1 MKQVPLL
8 LALLWVA
15 ASGCRSKP
23 PATERHPSPVSY
35 REVLRWEI
43 PPSPD
48 GQAHGLQGIAIA
60 PNGEVFVADAEG
72 RRIVVCSAD
81 GKILREIKPRRRRA
95 NLLQMPFALLLDS
108 QGRLYVTDYAADQV
122 QVFSLDGNF
131 LFAWGREGAGKGQF
145 RSPVGITQDQQGNL
159 YVVEFYNHRVQKFTP
174 EGKFLLAWGEEGDWN
189 QPDQP
194 PEKMLYPSGI
204 DVGPDG
210 NIYVADSGRDKIK
223 AFSPEG
229 KFLRQ
234 FGAKGSEPGK
244 FSAVAAISF
253 DSAGR
258 LHEADSAAHRVQMF
272 TKEGRFLA
280 AWTLPEAEKL
290 IIWSPTR
297 ILAYLD
303 KFLFVS
309 DVASNRIYKLQIE
322 EGQKP

>member
-1 MKQVPLL
+1 MKVASFLSVLLL
-8 LALLWVA
+8 LAA
-15 ASGCRSKP
+15 AGCRKEPAATPSQP
-23 PATERHPSPVSY
+23 PSLSY

-43 PPSPD
+43 PPSHD
-48 GQAHGLQGIAIA
+48 GQAHGLQGIAVA
-60 PNGEVFVADAEG
+60 RNGEVFVADAEG
-72 RRIVVCSAD
+72 RRIVVCSGD
-81 GKILREIKPRRRRA
+81 GKILREIRAPRRRT

-108 QGRLYVTDYAADQV
+108 QGRLYATDYAADQV
-122 QVFSLDGNF
+122 QVFSSDGSF
-131 LFAWGREGAGKGQF
+131 LFSSGREGPGKGQF
-145 RSPVGITQDQQGNL
+145 RSPVGIVQDKQGNL

-174 EGKFLLAWGEEGDWN
+174 EGKFLLMWGEEGDWN

-223 AFSPEG
+223 VFSPEG

-234 FGAKGSEPGK
+234 FGAKGPEPGK

-253 DSAGR
+253 DGAGR
-258 LHEADSAAHRVQMF
+258 LHEADSAGHRVQMF
-272 TKEGRFLA
+272 TKEGTFLA
-280 AWTLPEAEKL
+280 AWTLPEAERL
-290 IIWSPTR
+290 AIWSPTQ
-297 ILAYLD
+297 ILAYQD